1 MPDVP
6 LWDRYHQLLRDY
18 IADGGERQLR
28 AVVALSQERGLTLE
42 TTSGRVAA
50 SIRSVLRAYASLGV
64 RSVAVDVD
72 RRRQSHAALRRSH
85 AADGGRLLTLRTPE
99 PGGDTVVIEIRGRG
113 PGEELPVVRLDY
125 VSPSGDEEPAEP
137 LSQAIEPR
145 QLYDVLVELLAH
157 APQPQPLPDQPAHE

>member
-18 IADGGERQLR
+18 IADGDERQLR
-28 AVVALSQERGLTLE
+28 EVVALSQERGLTLE

-50 SIRSVLRAYASLGV
+50 SMRSVLRAYASLGV
-64 RSVAVDVD
+64 CSVTVDVD
-72 RRRQSHAALRRSH
+72 RRQRSH
-85 AADGGRLLTLRTPE
+85 AAPRARVSDGDRRVTLRTPE

-125 VSPSGDEEPAEP
+125 VSPTDDEPAEP
-137 LSQAIEPR
+137 LSQPIEPR
-145 QLYDVLVELLAH
+145 QLYDVLVELLGH
-157 APQPQPLPDQPAHE
+157 EPHLRTDRPDRP